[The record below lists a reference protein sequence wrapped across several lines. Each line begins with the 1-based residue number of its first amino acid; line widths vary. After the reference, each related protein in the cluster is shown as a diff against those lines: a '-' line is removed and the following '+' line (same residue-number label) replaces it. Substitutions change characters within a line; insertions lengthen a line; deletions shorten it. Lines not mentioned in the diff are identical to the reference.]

1 MRPAGVQ
8 PEASI
13 QEQRVPQ
20 TTSRSH
26 VRRSLIGAVAAGAIV
41 LTHHHVVRAQPAG
54 QDQAARVDLAQAL
67 SGGKLTVVN
76 RQATALEGD
85 RSGIHLDARQGKG
98 IAWVQ
103 GSDFGEGTI
112 EVDIRGRDAFQ
123 RSFVGVAFHR
133 TDDTTYEAVYLRPF
147 NFRSEDPVRRQH
159 AVQYI
164 ADPDYDWPRLRKEF
178 PEEFE
183 NPVDQSIEPTGW
195 VAVRLVVKADTIQV
209 FVGPGASPALE
220 VRRLA
225 KNDRGMIGLWTG
237 NNSEGDFANL
247 RYTPAR

>member
-1 MRPAGVQ
+1 MSQATPR
-8 PEASI
+8 S
-13 QEQRVPQ
+13 RVGR
-20 TTSRSH
+20 T
-26 VRRSLIGAVAAGAIV
+26 LICCFAAGAIV
-41 LTHHHVVRAQPAG
+41 LAAHALVRAQPAG
-54 QDQAARVDLAQAL
+54 QGQAARVDLAQAL
-67 SGGKLTVVN
+67 SGGKLRVAN

-85 RSGIHLDARQGKG
+85 RTGIHLDARPGKG
-98 IAWVQ
+98 VAWVE

-133 TDDTTYEAVYLRPF
+133 ADDTTYEAVYLRPF
-147 NFRSEDPVRRQH
+147 NFRSEDPVRREH

-195 VAVRLVVKADTIQV
+195 VPVRLVVKADTIQV

-220 VRRLA
+220 VRKLG
-225 KNDRGMIGLWTG
+225 KHSRGTIGLWTG

-247 RYTPAR
+247 RYTPAP